1 MNFAAIDPG
10 VKGGIA
16 ICIEGKVS
24 AWGMPSSPVELAQ
37 QLRSMSLSGAY
48 VEDVPK
54 FTGKNIPGSMVAVLF
69 QSVGVV
75 LGVCAAL
82 NIPVIMVKPKEWQKA
97 CGVGGRDGLTHGK
110 WKQKLRDIARMR
122 FPEIKV
128 TLETADALLM
138 ASSYIHANTHHNERR
153 AQHNNQAGR

>member
-1 MNFAAIDPG
+1 MVNFAAIDPG

-37 QLRSMSLSGAY
+37 QLRQFSLSGVY

-82 NIPVIMVKPKEWQKA
+82 NLPVIMVKPKEWQKA
-97 CGVGGRDGLTHGK
+97 CGVGGRDGLTHSK
-110 WKQKLRDIARMR
+110 WKSKLRDIARMR
-122 FPEIKV
+122 FPEVKV
-128 TLETADALLM
+128 TLETADALLI
-138 ASSYIHANTHHNERR
+138 ASSYIHANTYSNEGR
-153 AQHNNQAGR
+153 AQHHD

>member
-1 MNFAAIDPG
+1 MVNFAAIDPG

-16 ICIEGKVS
+16 ICIDGKVS

-37 QLRSMSLSGAY
+37 QLRQLSLSGVY

-82 NIPVIMVKPKEWQKA
+82 NLPVIMVKPKEWQKA

-110 WKQKLRDIARMR
+110 WKQKLRDVARMR
-122 FPEIKV
+122 FPDIKV

-138 ASSYIHANTHHNERR
+138 ASSYIHANTYTNEGRT
-153 AQHNNQAGR
+153 QHND